1 MADINK
7 IVPIIFGWEGGWA
20 NDKVDRGGATN
31 MGVTIG
37 TWKSCGYDKDGDGD
51 IDVED
56 LKLITKADVVNKI
69 LKPHYWDR
77 WKADLIKNQSIA
89 NILVDW
95 VWASGKWGIVIPQR
109 LLNVPDDGVVNS
121 NGITLKM
128 INAAPAENLFKTIQE
143 ERRRFV
149 ENLCKTDPT
158 QNRFKKGWLNRINS
172 FTFSK

>member
-20 NDKVDRGGATN
+20 NDPIDKGGATN
-31 MGVTIG
+31 MGVTLE

-51 IDVED
+51 IDVND
-56 LKLITKADVVNKI
+56 LKLITKVDVVNKI

-77 WKADLIKNQSIA
+77 WKADFIKNQSIA

-95 VWASGKWGIVIPQR
+95 VWASGKWGIIIPQKM
-109 LLNVPDDGVVNS
+109 LGVNPDGIIS
-121 NGITLKM
+121 ATGITLKVL
-128 INAAPAENLFKTIQE
+128 NAAPQESTFLSIQE

-149 ENLCKTDPT
+149 ENICKNDPS

-172 FTFSK
+172 FKFQ